1 MGTQWGVNRAVAQ
14 IHALLYI
21 LGRPMPADEIVD
33 TLGVARSI
41 ANTPN
46 FSYIQVFVHD
56 KKTKP
61 KIGRA
66 HV

>member
-46 FSYIQVFVHD
+46 FSYIQVNKV
-56 KKTKP
+56 
-61 KIGRA
+61 
-66 HV
+66 V